1 MTLAQVNA
9 LDRERFVAALGEA
22 FERSPWIA
30 EAAWSMRPFASI
42 DALHTAMVGTMR
54 SAPAAAQL
62 ALLRAHPEL
71 AGKAAIRG
79 ELTAD
84 SKLEQSGAGL
94 DRCSPEEYAR
104 LQELNSAYNEK
115 FGFPFI
121 IAVRG
126 LDRAAIIACFAERVA
141 RERAQEI
148 DEALRQVGR
157 IARFRLEALIDDG
170 RQGGRP

>member
-1 MTLAQVNA
+1 MTLAEVNA
-9 LDRERFVAALGEA
+9 LGHEQFVAVLGEV
-22 FERSPWIA
+22 FERSPWVA
-30 EAAWSMRPFASI
+30 EAASSMRPFASI
-42 DALHTAMVGTMR
+42 DALHAAMVGAMR
-54 SAPAAAQL
+54 SASAAAQL

-84 SKLEQSGAGL
+84 SKIEQSGAGL
-94 DRCSPEEYAR
+94 DRCSPAEYAR

-121 IAVRG
+121 IAVKG
-126 LDRAAIIACFAERVA
+126 LDRAAIIARFAERIA

-170 RQGGRP
+170 RQGGGP